1 MSGMSVIRELFRPD
15 RVRIYEMTTMRPRI
29 TLSSMHLWT
38 RGWQTSLGYLPSNL
52 PAQHVLSDCNA
63 KEGPIA
69 STIPNE

>member
-38 RGWQTSLGYLPSNL
+38 RGWQTRALGTS
-52 PAQHVLSDCNA
+52 PAIFLHSMYSVTVMLKRA
-63 KEGPIA
+63 R
-69 STIPNE
+69 